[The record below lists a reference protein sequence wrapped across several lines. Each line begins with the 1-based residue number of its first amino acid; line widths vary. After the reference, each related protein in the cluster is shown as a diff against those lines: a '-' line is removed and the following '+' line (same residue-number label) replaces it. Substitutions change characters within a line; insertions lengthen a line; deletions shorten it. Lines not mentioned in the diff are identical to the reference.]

1 MKKKEYKISVI
12 IPVYNVEKYLEETI
26 ESVVNQTIGFDN
38 IQMILVNDGSPDNSE
53 EICLKYKEK
62 YPDNVVYVKQE
73 NAGVSSAKNN
83 GLKHATGK
91 YVNFFDSDDI
101 WDKNAYEKAVKFLD
115 SNLSVDLVA
124 FRLKFFEK
132 STDYHALDYKFT
144 RDGIVDVNEEPSS
157 IVLHVSTA
165 VIRREAIPVDPFDSR
180 LRICED
186 TKVLYQIILNKLKY
200 GIISSSNYNYRKR
213 EDQSSA
219 IQGSKTKVYW
229 YTDTIEYAHKYL
241 IKLSMEKFGKVIPY
255 VQYFIMYE
263 LQWRIKGGIK
273 AALTLE
279 QKEMYRTNLRY
290 LMSYIDDTV
299 IAEQRNIGIYEK
311 IEAYFLKYDKNL
323 NKKISIKDNL
333 FYVNNVLVDE
343 VGKIANSIEIFEM
356 KNDNDLLI
364 IGNVSYIG
372 EFNIYYEYNGV
383 FTKLPTILR
392 KSPSTTDLNV
402 DMNKREYK
410 TIINVKDG
418 GVIKFYLEIDGVRYK
433 LNNKLVH
440 FSRLSGRKNAYYYE
454 KKYLFTQNKD
464 KNQINIRKNPS
475 ILSVI
480 GRELNYLARIF
491 VHQPKVGVIRT
502 LYWLTKPFMSKN
514 IFLFADREFM
524 AGDSAEVLFKYF
536 NKTNKDKKIKTY
548 FAVEKSSLDYK
559 RMQEYG
565 RVVAYHGLKYKMLF
579 LHAKFLISS
588 HADGYVNNEFGKKRN
603 YYVDFYRFKYVYLTH
618 GILLHDSSLWL
629 NRINKNFALNVA
641 TSPMEYESLLDDK
654 YFFEPDQIIKTG
666 MPRYDNLINM
676 KEKEENKILF
686 MPSWRS
692 TLTGP
697 VIPGSQHRQYNP
709 KFKESEYFLFYKRLF
724 SDPRFLDVLKESGLK
739 VKFCIHPSFRAQF
752 HDFVGNEYV
761 EFAIDVNSQ
770 YETVTSKFLVTD
782 YSSAACDFAYL
793 NKPVIY
799 ANFDF
804 DHIFDV
810 HYYNKGYFDYD
821 KHGFGPNCKDYD
833 SFLDEIIKLI
843 KSGCKLDKKYE
854 KRMKNFFF
862 YRDNKNSQR
871 VYKEIMKLN
880 KKL

>member
-73 NAGVSSAKNN
+73 NAGVSSARNN

-101 WDKNAYEKAVKFLD
+101 WDKNAYEKAIKFLD

-157 IVLHVSTA
+157 IVLHVNTA

-311 IEAYFLKYDKNL
+311 LEAYFLKYDKNL
-323 NKKISIKDNL
+323 SKKISIKDNL

-356 KNDNDLLI
+356 KAGASKAQDVFQLFMYMVFKGVKQGKLVASKHS
-364 IGNVSYIG
+364 IGSKYARATLVKSFETFFPGLSIELKTHEDYNLQAPATR
-372 EFNIYYEYNGV
+372 EEREKFFNAS
-383 FTKLPTILR
+383 KA
-392 KSPSTTDLNV
+392 KKTTDEAKK
-402 DMNKREYK
+402 KR
-410 TIINVKDG
+410 T
-418 GVIKFYLEIDGVRYK
+418 
-433 LNNKLVH
+433 
-440 FSRLSGRKNAYYYE
+440 SS
-454 KKYLFTQNKD
+454 
-464 KNQINIRKNPS
+464 
-475 ILSVI
+475 
-480 GRELNYLARIF
+480 
-491 VHQPKVGVIRT
+491 
-502 LYWLTKPFMSKN
+502 
-514 IFLFADREFM
+514 
-524 AGDSAEVLFKYF
+524 LFK
-536 NKTNKDKKIKTY
+536 
-548 FAVEKSSLDYK
+548 
-559 RMQEYG
+559 
-565 RVVAYHGLKYKMLF
+565 
-579 LHAKFLISS
+579 
-588 HADGYVNNEFGKKRN
+588 
-603 YYVDFYRFKYVYLTH
+603 
-618 GILLHDSSLWL
+618 
-629 NRINKNFALNVA
+629 
-641 TSPMEYESLLDDK
+641 
-654 YFFEPDQIIKTG
+654 
-666 MPRYDNLINM
+666 
-676 KEKEENKILF
+676 
-686 MPSWRS
+686 
-692 TLTGP
+692 
-697 VIPGSQHRQYNP
+697 
-709 KFKESEYFLFYKRLF
+709 
-724 SDPRFLDVLKESGLK
+724 
-739 VKFCIHPSFRAQF
+739 
-752 HDFVGNEYV
+752 
-761 EFAIDVNSQ
+761 
-770 YETVTSKFLVTD
+770 
-782 YSSAACDFAYL
+782 SA
-793 NKPVIY
+793 
-799 ANFDF
+799 
-804 DHIFDV
+804 
-810 HYYNKGYFDYD
+810 
-821 KHGFGPNCKDYD
+821 
-833 SFLDEIIKLI
+833 S
-843 KSGCKLDKKYE
+843 
-854 KRMKNFFF
+854 
-862 YRDNKNSQR
+862 
-871 VYKEIMKLN
+871 
-880 KKL
+880 